1 MRANTDWIID
11 VGEADFEREVLE
23 RSERVPVV
31 VDFWAP
37 WCGPCRTLGPLLER
51 LVQEHAG
58 GVVLARVNVDAAPGI
73 AAQFGARS
81 IPMVLGFRD
90 RAIRGEFVGAQPEAA
105 VRQFLASI
113 LPSEADTLASEA
125 DTLREAGD
133 AAGAEARYRDAL
145 AREARHGRA
154 LYGLAGL
161 LGERG
166 EAAEALDL
174 LDRVLPHE
182 VVAEDAERLAARLRL
197 RGEGGEDPDA
207 LRARLEA
214 DPDDLGARIDLGRAL
229 ASSGR
234 NEEALETFLEAVRRD
249 PEYDDGAARLA
260 MLDLFELLGPDAE
273 LTQRFRGELGRAL
286 FR

>member
-1 MRANTDWIID
+1 MANADWIID

-23 RSERVPVV
+23 RSESVPVV

-58 GVVLARVNVDAAPGI
+58 AVMLARVDVDAAPRI

-113 LPSEADTLASEA
+113 LPTQADALAAEATKLQQ
-125 DTLREAGD
+125 AGD

-145 AREARHGRA
+145 QSEARHGRA

-166 EAAEALDL
+166 ETEEALDL
-174 LDRVLPHE
+174 LERVLPHE

-197 RGEGGEDPDA
+197 RGEGGGDPEA
-207 LRARLEA
+207 LRARVETN
-214 DPDDLGARIDLGRAL
+214 PDDLAARIELGRAL

-234 NEEALETFLEAVRRD
+234 HEEALEAFLEAVRRNPD
-249 PEYDDGAARLA
+249 YDDGAARLA

-273 LTQRFRGELGRAL
+273 LTQRFRAELARAL